1 MSDGKNVRGWA
12 IVFVSFLILMLI
24 FATCVSCMGAYM
36 KPVTEDL
43 GISRTSFSLMT
54 TIQAFAMMLSAMAA
68 GKLMERYNIKILML
82 AGVAL
87 CSGCMFVYAFAPTI
101 EYFYVVSVFMGVSIS
116 FTCNIPVSILI
127 KNWFRMG
134 NEGLALGIA
143 FVGSGAGAMVL
154 NPVYTYLIEAF
165 GWRHS
170 FALAGGC
177 IFVVLVPLILF
188 VVAGKPGDFG
198 QEEGRAGME
207 DGRENVEKDGKEVG
221 WLSGGNAKRDL
232 TVSEAVKRPQTWL
245 VFFAYAIL
253 TFAGMGLLQHG
264 IPYMT
269 DCGMSAEKAAFIIS
283 LASGVLIFGK
293 ILAGGL
299 YDRFGVYKMNLVET
313 GLLILCFCAFWVSG
327 LADLPALLILFAV
340 FYGLGM
346 PFATISM
353 QLVLPYMYGA
363 GNFASIMGMF
373 SISNGIGGM
382 LQIIISI
389 IYDSAGS
396 YYPAWILLT
405 ALCLILLF
413 IFAIC
418 VKPLKK

>member
-1 MSDGKNVRGWA
+1 MFGSKNVRGWA

-43 GISRTSFSLMT
+43 GISRTGFSLVT

-68 GKLMERYNIKILML
+68 GKMMERYNIKFLML

-87 CSGCMFVYAFAPTI
+87 CSGCMFVYAFAPAI
-101 EYFYVVSVFMGVSIS
+101 GYFYVASVFMGIAIS

-127 KNWFRMG
+127 KNWFRGG

-154 NPVYTYLIEAF
+154 NPVYTYIIESF

-170 FALAGGC
+170 FAFAGGC
-177 IFVVLVPLILF
+177 IFIVLVPLILF
-188 VVAGKPGDFG
+188 IVAGKPEVLSKESD
-198 QEEGRAGME
+198 EA
-207 DGRENVEKDGKEVG
+207 DGKQQNEK
-221 WLSGGNAKRDL
+221 NECDL
-232 TVSEAVKRPQTWL
+232 NVSDVVKKPQTWL

-264 IPYMT
+264 IPFMT

-283 LASGVLIFGK
+283 TASGVLIFGK
-293 ILAGGL
+293 ILAGSL
-299 YDRFGVYKMNLVET
+299 YDKLGVYKMNLLET
-313 GLLILCFCAFWVSG
+313 GLLVLCFCTFWISG
-327 LADLPALLILFAV
+327 LADLPVLLILFAIL
-340 FYGLGM
+340 YGIGM
-346 PFATISM
+346 PIATISM

-363 GNFASIMGMF
+363 GNFAPIMGMF

-382 LQIIISI
+382 LQIIISL
-389 IYDSAGS
+389 IYDSTGS
-396 YYPAWILLT
+396 YYPAWLLIT
-405 ALCLILLF
+405 ALCLILIV
-413 IFAIC
+413 IFAAC